1 MLFLNEHWPRIEF
14 LEFKD
19 WSDEYDLFT
28 EVGAGRCNWDAVF
41 ALIKEKNYQGWVAVE
56 QNGPMGERGQ
66 RKSAAASAR
75 FIHEGLDL

>member
-19 WSDEYDLFT
+19 WSDEYDLCT

-41 ALIKEKNYQGWVAVE
+41 ALIKEKNYQGWIAVE
-56 QNGPMGERGQ
+56 QNGPMGGRG
-66 RKSAAASAR
+66 RRESAAASAR
-75 FIHEGLDL
+75 FIREGLDL

>member
-19 WSDEYDLFT
+19 WSDEYDLCT

-41 ALIKEKNYQGWVAVE
+41 ALIKEKNYQGWIAVE
-56 QNGPMGERGQ
+56 QNGPMGGRG
-66 RKSAAASAR
+66 
-75 FIHEGLDL
+75 